1 MTYRIPPLNAL
12 RAFEA
17 AARHL
22 SFKQAA
28 AELNVTPGAVSQQV
42 KILEDVL
49 GVALFDRVHNGV
61 MLTAEGQRFLTPIRT
76 AFAGITAATEMVSPH
91 AKGTD
96 LTVVADP
103 DFAIKWLVPKL
114 KDFPRAHPDI
124 RVRIGEAQ
132 SPDVLVEGIA
142 DIAILRGVSSYN
154 GLRCDPVFSEQQF
167 AVCAPGYLDGANG
180 LFGKAMIL
188 RAGDDA
194 LWEAYLSVA
203 DARRLSDLDCVDF
216 TSRELAIQGAIAG
229 RGLALGSS
237 LEDAADL
244 AEGRLQRVSEHAV
257 TCGEPFYVIYPPGRA
272 DCPAERAFINWIAQA
287 QDQAA

>member
-28 AELNVTPGAVSQQV
+28 SELNVTPGAVSQQV

-103 DFAIKWLVPKL
+103 EFAIKWLVPKL

-124 RVRIGEAQ
+124 RVRLGEAQ
-132 SPDVLVEGIA
+132 SPEAIVEGTA
-142 DIAILRGVSSYN
+142 NIAILRGVSSYS
-154 GLRCDPVFSEQQF
+154 GLRCDPVFSEEQF
-167 AVCAPGYLDGANG
+167 PVCAPGYLDGAND
-180 LFGKAMIL
+180 LFAKAVIL
-188 RAGDDA
+188 RANDDA
-194 LWEAYLSVA
+194 LWESWLRAA
-203 DARRLSDLDCVDF
+203 DRRRLSDLSCVDF
-216 TSRELAIQGAIAG
+216 TSRDLAIQGAIAG

-237 LEDAADL
+237 LQDAAEL
-244 AEGRLQRVSEHAV
+244 ADGRLRRVSEHAE

-272 DCPAERAFINWIAQA
+272 DCPAERAFVDWIAQSP
-287 QDQAA
+287 DQAA